1 MKAKALANLQ
11 IIIIE
16 MPVKL
21 PYLSPYVVVV
31 TREWV
36 SLKAVFT
43 SISSRMGV
51 SVDFAADQDTQMH
64 YI

>member
-21 PYLSPYVVVV
+21 PYLAPYVVVV

-36 SLKAVFT
+36 SIKAVFT
-43 SISSRMGV
+43 TIS